1 MPVES
6 TAEDGNLGQ
15 KRDPVI
21 PPQEGPKIQDSS
33 ARDGR
38 LFSLDKSPDLQRC
51 HTCARFV
58 GEGAISK
65 TSVSLVSPGSGLEGV
80 EKGVGFD
87 DPGFRSPPQLKPS
100 APAWTTVR
108 QARQWA
114 GGAVTAGRGLSVAP
128 GRTRGAVGVGAS
140 GRSVV
145 AEGRDW
151 PC

>member
-1 MPVES
+1 M
-6 TAEDGNLGQ
+6 
-15 KRDPVI
+15 RDLLERERTV
-21 PPQEGPKIQDSS
+21 
-33 ARDGR
+33 
-38 LFSLDKSPDLQRC
+38 
-51 HTCARFV
+51 
-58 GEGAISK
+58 ISK
-65 TSVSLVSPGSGLEGV
+65 TSVSLASPGSGLEGV

-140 GRSVV
+140 GRLGGRGRPRLDVLMMV
-145 AEGRDW
+145 ARWLDR
-151 PC
+151 